1 MLVCRNVQRIG
12 NAEMIPE
19 KFVQGR
25 MFVNPDNFP
34 DRYDRN
40 SVFRSFDKIMLRDKH
55 IIRGKLWQ
63 CGKFFF
69 CFGKKLCRFA
79 KTG

>member
-40 SVFRSFDKIMLRDKH
+40 SVFRSFNKIMLCDKH
-55 IIRGKLWQ
+55 IIRGKLW
-63 CGKFFF
+63 
-69 CFGKKLCRFA
+69 
-79 KTG
+79 